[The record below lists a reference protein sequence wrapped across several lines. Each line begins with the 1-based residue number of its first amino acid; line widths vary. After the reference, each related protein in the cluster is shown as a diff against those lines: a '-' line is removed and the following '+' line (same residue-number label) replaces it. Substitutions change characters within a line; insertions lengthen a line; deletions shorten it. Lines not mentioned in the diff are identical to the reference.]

1 MDKFD
6 VESEPGEG
14 TTVTMTKWR
23 AVDDLERLR
32 EKRRRRAGGA
42 SS

>member
-1 MDKFD
+1 
-6 VESEPGEG
+6 
-14 TTVTMTKWR
+14 MTKWR

-32 EKRRRRAGGA
+32 EKRRHRAGGA